1 MHSRITWRTGLI
13 MHRKGAGGSRY
24 PGQKKCEG
32 KGKLLR
38 KGLTV
43 HSKNLRV
50 FATPLL
56 VVFVFVRSLAYQF
69 LLAVVLVGQY
79 SRRALTVVRGDSKAI
94 GYHSA
99 PDAMSNN
106 RRTRGTSP
114 VGPGEPALATQ
125 KRHHRKAFEYISKAL
140 KIDEEDGV
148 RKDIAAELYK
158 KGIIELEKG
167 IAIDVCGQGETYER
181 ARRLQDKMKTNLEM
195 VKDRLEVL
203 EQLLE
208 RLALEEASNDER
220 VAEAAATAVQER
232 LSQPPMSSAQPSVSN
247 QWSKPAPNLRP
258 DIQPCQNRNVYS
270 SGLSTPRPS
279 TSQRSQGTPAHFSG
293 IPAFKKPN
301 KVKNVPMTI
310 SRGGGGGTGG
320 ASSPRLGRAGAKE
333 RKSSTSSSPGS
344 SPVSRRRPT
353 HTRQASQPDIPNL
366 ARGRDLSNVK
376 LKNVDKKLAE
386 VILSEIL
393 YQGAQVTFNDIA
405 GQDNAKQALQEI
417 VILPALRPELFTGLR
432 APARGL
438 LLFGPP
444 GNGKTLLA
452 KAVANESKSVFFNI
466 SASSLT
472 SKWVGEGEKLVR
484 TLFAAARQLQPAIIF
499 IDEIDSLLCE
509 RREGENDAS
518 RRLKTEFLVQFD
530 GAASSSEDRILVMG
544 ATNRPQELDDAVL
557 RRFAKRVYVTMPDTA
572 TRKALLTHLLTKQGS
587 PLSAKD
593 LDSLAKQTS
602 GYSGSDLNALAK
614 DAALGPIRELSVS
627 EVQAMDASR
636 VRPIQVSD
644 FRESLKRI
652 RRSVP
657 LESTARYEDWNRDY
671 GDVAT

>member
-1 MHSRITWRTGLI
+1 

-24 PGQKKCEG
+24 PGQKKVES
-32 KGKLLR
+32 KGKLGKKLS
-38 KGLTV
+38 V
-43 HSKNLRV
+43 HSRNLRV

-79 SRRALTVVRGDSKAI
+79 SRRALTTERGASRAI
-94 GYHSA
+94 ESSS
-99 PDAMSNN
+99 DTMSN
-106 RRTRGTSP
+106 RKARSP

-158 KGIIELEKG
+158 KGIFELERG
-167 IAIDVCGQGETYER
+167 IAIDVCGQGQTYER
-181 ARRLQDKMKTNLEM
+181 AQRLQDKMKTNLEM
-195 VKDRLEVL
+195 VRDRLEI
-203 EQLLE
+203 LE
-208 RLALEEASNDER
+208 RLLENMTVEDDACNRTGAIAS
-220 VAEAAATAVQER
+220 ER
-232 LSQPPMSSAQPSVSN
+232 LTDGSLPSAVSSSSNGMDRDISNLGLDRPSLNKNIPSSAST
-247 QWSKPAPNLRP
+247 SKPTA
-258 DIQPCQNRNVYS
+258 
-270 SGLSTPRPS
+270 
-279 TSQRSQGTPAHFSG
+279 SQRSHGHSNGALPKPAL
-293 IPAFKKPN
+293 KKPQ
-301 KVKNVPMTI
+301 KVRNVPMAVHK
-310 SRGGGGGTGG
+310 GGNGVGG
-320 ASSPRLGRAGAKE
+320 ANSPRLSRAGAKE

-344 SPVSRRRPT
+344 SPVTRRRPT
-353 HTRQASQPDIPNL
+353 HTRHTSQPDIQSIT
-366 ARGRDLSNVK
+366 RGRDLSNVK
-376 LKNVDKKLAE
+376 LKNVDKKLAD

-393 YQGAQVTFNDIA
+393 DQGAQVTFNDIA
-405 GQDNAKQALQEI
+405 GQETAKQALQEI

-432 APARGL
+432 TPARGL

-452 KAVANESKSVFFNI
+452 KAVASESKSVFFNI

-530 GAASSSEDRILVMG
+530 GVSSSSEDRILVMG

-572 TRKALLTHLLTKQGS
+572 TRKALLTHLLSKQGS
-587 PLSAKD
+587 PLSTRD

-614 DAALGPIRELSVS
+614 DAALGPIRELSVT
-627 EVQAMDASR
+627 EVQAMDANR
-636 VRPIQVSD
+636 VRPIQMSD

-657 LESTARYEDWNRDY
+657 LESTARYEEWNREY

>member
-1 MHSRITWRTGLI
+1 
-13 MHRKGAGGSRY
+13 
-24 PGQKKCEG
+24 
-32 KGKLLR
+32 
-38 KGLTV
+38 
-43 HSKNLRV
+43 LRV
-50 FATPLL
+50 IATPLL

-79 SRRALTVVRGDSKAI
+79 SRRALNVRADSKAI
-94 GYHSA
+94 GYQSTTYS
-99 PDAMSNN
+99 MSNN
-106 RRTRGTSP
+106 RMTRSP

-148 RKDIAAELYK
+148 RKDIAVELYK
-158 KGIIELEKG
+158 KGIVELEKG
-167 IAIDVCGQGETYER
+167 ISIDVCGQGETYER
-181 ARRLQDKMKTNLEM
+181 AQRLQDKMKTNLEM
-195 VKDRLEVL
+195 VKDRLEIL
-203 EQLLE
+203 GIIITSRITSERLLE
-208 RLALEEASNDER
+208 NMTLDETGAYQRPTGAVATGGRLCEA
-220 VAEAAATAVQER
+220 
-232 LSQPPMSSAQPSVSN
+232 P
-247 QWSKPAPNLRP
+247 
-258 DIQPCQNRNVYS
+258 
-270 SGLSTPRPS
+270 GPS
-279 TSQRSQGTPAHFSG
+279 TMPPVSSQWGTAS
-293 IPAFKKPN
+293 PN
-301 KVKNVPMTI
+301 
-310 SRGGGGGTGG
+310 
-320 ASSPRLGRAGAKE
+320 RALDTAK
-333 RKSSTSSSPGS
+333 RTVQSPGPS
-344 SPVSRRRPT
+344 TAKSAA
-353 HTRQASQPDIPNL
+353 H
-366 ARGRDLSNVK
+366 DLSNVK
-376 LKNVDKKLAE
+376 LKNVDKKLGE
-386 VILSEIL
+386 IILSEVL
-393 YQGAQVTFNDIA
+393 CQGSQVSFNDIA

-530 GAASSSEDRILVMG
+530 GASSSAEDRILVMG
-544 ATNRPQELDDAVL
+544 ATNRPQELDEAVL

-572 TRKALLTHLLTKQGS
+572 TRKALLTHLLAKQGS

-593 LDSLAKQTS
+593 LDSQINSKEPNYIFCFTIGACPNILITTNVILCEFLFQ
-602 GYSGSDLNALAK
+602 
-614 DAALGPIRELSVS
+614 
-627 EVQAMDASR
+627 
-636 VRPIQVSD
+636 VRPIHISD

-657 LESTARYEDWNRDY
+657 LESSARYEHWNREY